1 MNWNAS
7 LVAPMIPST
16 AFIKDNLGR
25 AGATRLSYQIADYW
39 RCQGYQVD
47 VRVEHDSV
55 FGEGIWVVRS
65 DLVNGWPKGR
75 NHA

>member
-1 MNWNAS
+1 MNWTGSPAAHS
-7 LVAPMIPST
+7 MGST
-16 AFIKDNLGR
+16 AYTKDNLGR

-47 VRVEHDSV
+47 VRVEQDSV

-65 DLVNGWPKGR
+65 NLVNGWPKGR
-75 NHA
+75 

>member
-1 MNWNAS
+1 MNSTAWPAG
-7 LVAPMIPST
+7 PMTRSM

-47 VRVEHDSV
+47 VRVEQEHV
-55 FGEGIWVVRS
+55 FGEGVWVVRS
-65 DLVNGWPKGR
+65 DLVNGWPKERGK
-75 NHA
+75 

>member
-1 MNWNAS
+1 MN
-7 LVAPMIPST
+7 ST
-16 AFIKDNLGR
+16 DSPEGPTIRSMAFTKDNLGR

-47 VRVEHDSV
+47 VRVEQDSV

-75 NHA
+75 